1 MRPFLSQLAL
11 CFATGET
18 AKAPEWIELLPA
30 GAVIQGRDGRVF
42 RRTAQ
47 GDAEILKRQQTFGDV
62 VLDWEHASE
71 LKAPQGEKAPAAG
84 WLVEFELRA
93 GALWARVEWSA
104 SGRTS
109 VENREYRFVS
119 PALLLAGDG
128 TVVGISS
135 AGLVGRP
142 NLELTALNSTEK
154 TGQITMG
161 IDDILKALG
170 LGADAGTAGA
180 VSAIQGL
187 QQQVA
192 LNNQQGQNTD
202 SAPPDPRLYAPVA
215 ELNAVRGRAEQV
227 EAELNALLARH
238 HKAEVTRVVDA
249 ACAAGKITPASKDY
263 YIGTCATV
271 EGLNAFQAFVAGQ
284 PEMAGASAVAGKTAP
299 AQTGS
304 ASALTPEQKSLCA
317 TMGLSE
323 EVYLQTLQAEEK
335 ANGTVQ

>member
-11 CFATGET
+11 CFATGEV

-47 GDAEILKRQQTFGDV
+47 GDAEILKRLRDFGDV

-71 LKAPQGEKAPAAG
+71 LKAPQGDQAPAAG
-84 WLVEFELRA
+84 WLVEFEFRD

-104 SGRTS
+104 SGRAS

-119 PALLLAGDG
+119 PALLLAGDR

-135 AGLVGRP
+135 AGLVGKP
-142 NLELTALNSTEK
+142 NLELTALNTTEK
-154 TGQITMG
+154 TEQIMG

-170 LGADAGTAGA
+170 LGADAGAAGA
-180 VSAIQGL
+180 VAAIAGL

-192 LNNQQGQNTD
+192 LNNQQGQSAK

-215 ELNAVRGRAEQV
+215 DTLRVASEVR
-227 EAELNALLARH
+227 
-238 HKAEVTRVVDA
+238 
-249 ACAAGKITPASKDY
+249 
-263 YIGTCATV
+263 
-271 EGLNAFQAFVAGQ
+271 
-284 PEMAGASAVAGKTAP
+284 
-299 AQTGS
+299 
-304 ASALTPEQKSLCA
+304 
-317 TMGLSE
+317 
-323 EVYLQTLQAEEK
+323 
-335 ANGTVQ
+335 

>member
-11 CFATGET
+11 CFATGEV

-47 GDAEILKRQQTFGDV
+47 GDAEILKRQQSFGDV

-71 LKAPQGEKAPAAG
+71 LKAPQGDKAPAAG
-84 WLVEFELRA
+84 WLVEFEFRA

-104 SGRTS
+104 SGRAS
-109 VENREYRFVS
+109 VEDREYRFVS
-119 PALLLAGDG
+119 PALLLGGDG

-142 NLELTALNSTEK
+142 NLELAALNSTEQ
-154 TGQITMG
+154 TGQIM
-161 IDDILKALG
+161 DMNDILKALG

-180 VSAIQGL
+180 VAAIAGL

-192 LNNQQGQNTD
+192 LNKQQSQNTD
-202 SAPPDPRLYAPVA
+202 STPPDPRLYAPVA
-215 ELNAVRGRAEQV
+215 ELNAVRGRAEQA
-227 EAELNALLARH
+227 EAALNALKDQH
-238 HKAEVTRVVDA
+238 HKAEVTRVVEA

-271 EGLNAFQAFVAGQ
+271 EGLNAFQAFVTAQ
-284 PEMAGASAVAGKTAP
+284 PEMAGVAAVAGKGTP
-299 AQTGS
+299 AQTG
-304 ASALTPEQKSLCA
+304 AVSALTPEQKSLCA

-335 ANGTVQ
+335 ANAAIQ

>member
-11 CFATGET
+11 CFATGEI

-47 GDAEILKRQQTFGDV
+47 GDAEILKRLRDFGDV

-71 LKAPQGEKAPAAG
+71 VKAPQGDQAPAAG
-84 WLVEFELRA
+84 WLVEFEFRA
-93 GALWARVEWSA
+93 GALWARVAWSA
-104 SGRTS
+104 SGRAS

-135 AGLVGRP
+135 AGLVGKP
-142 NLELTALNSTEK
+142 NLELTALNSTEQ
-154 TGQITMG
+154 TGQIIM
-161 IDDILKALG
+161 DEILKALG

-180 VSAIQGL
+180 VAAIAGL

-192 LNNQQGQNTD
+192 LNNRNNQNQD
-202 SAPPDPRLYAPVA
+202 APPDPRLYAPVA
-215 ELNAVRGRAEQV
+215 ELNAVRGRAEQA
-227 EAELNALLARH
+227 EAELNALKDQH
-238 HKAEVTRVVDA
+238 HKAEVTRVVEA

-271 EGLNAFQAFVAGQ
+271 EGLNAFQAFVAAQ
-284 PEMAGASAVAGKTAP
+284 PEMAGASAAAGKIAP
-299 AQTGS
+299 AQTG

-323 EVYLQTLQAEEK
+323 EVYLQTLQAEET
-335 ANGTVQ
+335 AHGTVQ

>member
-1 MRPFLSQLAL
+1 MRLKSRPH
-11 CFATGET
+11 
-18 AKAPEWIELLPA
+18 
-30 GAVIQGRDGRVF
+30 R
-42 RRTAQ
+42 
-47 GDAEILKRQQTFGDV
+47 GDQ
-62 VLDWEHASE
+62 
-71 LKAPQGEKAPAAG
+71 APAAG
-84 WLVEFELRA
+84 WLVDFEFRD

-104 SGRTS
+104 SGRAS

-135 AGLVGRP
+135 AGLVGKP
-142 NLELTALNSTEK
+142 NLDLTALNSTEK
-154 TGQITMG
+154 TGQIIM
-161 IDDILKALG
+161 DEILKALG

-180 VSAIQGL
+180 VAAIAGL
-187 QQQVA
+187 QQQAA
-192 LNNQQGQNTD
+192 LNNQQGQNTQ

-215 ELNAVRGRAEQV
+215 ELNAVRGRAEQA
-227 EAELNALLARH
+227 EAELNALKTQH
-238 HKAEVTRVVDA
+238 HKAEVTRVVEA

-271 EGLNAFQAFVAGQ
+271 EGLNAFQAFVAAQ
-284 PEMAGASAVAGKTAP
+284 PEMAGVSAAAGKTVP
-299 AQTGS
+299 AQTGGV
-304 ASALTPEQKSLCA
+304 SALTPEQKSLCA